1 MENRAQGSL
10 LAQHAALRDCCRAGL
25 QPCELIS
32 RNIPR
37 ILSEWGS
44 WGEELVGP
52 LDAFD
57 KRGYEVV
64 FATSTGRR
72 PVPLPPSEDPS
83 FVDPPLGRTVTSE
96 ENARKTREVSESG
109 RLDKPLNTEA
119 LDWQRGYIRVF
130 LHAVAR
136 REGNPNP
143 ADRPAQENVIAAMKE
158 YLPNDATLFLLDYEL
173 NETISHYLPS

>member
-1 MENRAQGSL
+1 M
-10 LAQHAALRDCCRAGL
+10 
-25 QPCELIS
+25 
-32 RNIPR
+32 
-37 ILSEWGS
+37 
-44 WGEELVGP
+44 
-52 LDAFD
+52 
-57 KRGYEVV
+57 
-64 FATSTGRR
+64 
-72 PVPLPPSEDPS
+72 PLPPSEDPS

-158 YLPNDATLFLLDYEL
+158 YLPNYATLFLLDYEL
-173 NETISHYLPS
+173 KETISHYLPS